1 MKPMKALFHTPKQ
14 RRRIAA
20 LDAPFPTESRDF
32 LEAEMAHWRWLSNDE
47 RARLERLIQGFLF
60 DKRFEW
66 SNGLERS
73 VEIETIVAASACL
86 LILGLDKAYFRDV
99 SSIIMYPSSVVIK
112 GRRGS
117 PDARGLET
125 TAIVPILGEAALHG
139 PVILAWDSAKR
150 SATSPDTGHNVI
162 YHEFAHKIDMADGV
176 SDGAPPMNQDE
187 RARWVDVCT
196 REYELLRSGEK
207 QHPFLDPYAAVNP
220 GEFLAVAT
228 EFFFDR
234 PVEMAHHKPDLYG
247 VLEEFYR
254 QDPATRERTYKH
266 RKQADR

>member
-1 MKPMKALFHTPKQ
+1 VRFQTPKQ
-14 RRRIAA
+14 RRRTAA
-20 LDAPFPTESRDF
+20 LDASFPDESREF
-32 LEAEMAHWRWLSNDE
+32 LETEMTHWRWLGDDDRS
-47 RARLERLIQGFLF
+47 RLERLIKGFLF

-73 VEIETIVAASACL
+73 IEIETIVAASACL
-86 LILGLDKAYFRDV
+86 LILDLDKAYFRDV
-99 SSIIMYPSSVVIK
+99 NSIIMYPSSVVIK

-150 SATSPDTGHNVI
+150 SATSQDTGHNVI
-162 YHEFAHKIDMADGV
+162 YHEFAHKIDMADGL
-176 SDGAPPMNQDE
+176 SDGAPPMHQE
-187 RARWVDVCT
+187 QRARWVEVCT
-196 REYELLRSGEK
+196 REYELLRSGETL
-207 QHPFLDPYAAVNP
+207 HSFLDPYAAVNAS
-220 GEFLAVAT
+220 EFFAVAT

-254 QDPATRERTYKH
+254 QNPASRELAYQH
-266 RKQADR
+266 RRLGS

>member
-1 MKPMKALFHTPKQ
+1 MRFQTPKQ
-14 RRRIAA
+14 RRRSAV

-73 VEIETIVAASACL
+73 TEIETIVAASACL

-99 SSIIMYPSSVVIK
+99 GSIIMYPSSVVIK

-139 PVILAWDSAKR
+139 PVILAWDSAKN
-150 SATSPDTGHNVI
+150 SATTPDTGHNVVH
-162 YHEFAHKIDMADGV
+162 HEFAHKIDMADGV
-176 SDGAPPMNQDE
+176 ADGAPPMRQAE
-187 RARWVDVCT
+187 RTRWVEVCT

-207 QHPFLDPYAAVNP
+207 QHPFLDSYAAVNAS
-220 GEFLAVAT
+220 EFFAVAT
-228 EFFFDR
+228 EFFFDK
-234 PVEMAHHKPDLYG
+234 PVEMAHHKPDLYR

-254 QDPATRERTYKH
+254 QDPAARERSYEH
-266 RKQADR
+266 RGREHS

>member
-1 MKPMKALFHTPKQ
+1 M
-14 RRRIAA
+14 
-20 LDAPFPTESRDF
+20 
-32 LEAEMAHWRWLSNDE
+32 LETGMAHWRWLSDDE
-47 RARLERLIQGFLF
+47 RARLERLVKGFLF

-73 VEIETIVAASACL
+73 IEIETMVAASACL

-99 SSIIMYPSSVVIK
+99 SSIIMYPSSVVVK

-117 PDARGLET
+117 PDAQGLET

-139 PVILAWDSAKR
+139 PVILAWDSARK

-176 SDGAPPMNQDE
+176 SDGAPPMHEEE
-187 RARWVDVCT
+187 RERWAEVCT
-196 REYELLRSGEK
+196 REYNLLRSGEK
-207 QHPFLDPYAAVNP
+207 QHPFLDPYAGVNAS
-220 GEFLAVAT
+220 EFFAVAT
-228 EFFFDR
+228 EFFFDK

-247 VLEEFYR
+247 VLEEFYH
-254 QDPATRERTYKH
+254 QDPAARELSYQH
-266 RKQADR
+266 RRRGGR